1 MALICKTEIP
11 YLTPPSMKDQ
21 FLYFLELTPFTTLKT
36 FFLLKMTINNKMNY
50 LLMLEIKAKVRII
63 WRLNFGTQCRQYLKL
78 DNNMSEVYMDD
89 ASE

>member
-1 MALICKTEIP
+1 
-11 YLTPPSMKDQ
+11 
-21 FLYFLELTPFTTLKT
+21 
-36 FFLLKMTINNKMNY
+36 
-50 LLMLEIKAKVRII
+50 MLEIKAEVRII